1 MHYIECYSVMSQR
14 AQGMKIKTHI
24 AIPED
29 ILAEVDQVAGKRQ
42 RSHFIAEATREKLER
57 ARFLKVLETTGGSWS
72 DKMHPELRTP
82 RSVESYVREKRQQY
96 RKRLKQTGS

>member
-1 MHYIECYSVMSQR
+1 
-14 AQGMKIKTHI
+14 MKVKTHI

-57 ARFLKVLETTGGSWS
+57 ARFLKVLETTGGAWS
-72 DKMHPELRTP
+72 DKMHSELRTP